1 MTLAERP
8 LDHINSLTSP
18 KTGGASVAWLGQA
31 GFVVQMAGKRIV
43 IDPYLSDSL
52 AEKYRGKPFPHTR
65 MMAAPVAPE
74 ELIDVDWVLCTHGHT
89 DHMDLGTL
97 PGLLQANPKAQVLV
111 PRSEKLKAVERG
123 VPEDRMHV
131 IEAGERLTI
140 DGLTFTATSAAHED
154 IRRDEN
160 GDHLF
165 LGYVVEADGLRIW
178 HSGDTIPFDGLP
190 DRLAPMKIDLALLP
204 VNGRDAE
211 RASNGV
217 PGNLTIE
224 EALELVE
231 TIGARSLICHHF
243 GMFDFNTADPAEAQA
258 AIDAF
263 EPTADVQLA
272 RAGVAMDIAP
282 VARAKKR
289 VLAVCRGNICRS
301 PTVDGLL
308 RKHLD
313 PSEYDVDSA
322 AVMDWNIGKSPDPRS
337 TKIAA
342 ERGIDIS
349 QLVARQVA
357 DEDFADFDLILG
369 MDQMNMEALNSRKPK
384 GSRASV
390 AHLGALLH
398 ASELRDIP
406 DPYYDGEDAFIEVF
420 EMMETAVQRLKT
432 LL

>member
-1 MTLAERP
+1 MTLTERP
-8 LDHINSLTSP
+8 LDHINSLSTP

-31 GFVVQMAGKRIV
+31 GFVVQLDGQRIV

-52 AEKYRGKPFPHTR
+52 AEKYLGKPFPHTR
-65 MMAAPVAPE
+65 MMAAPVAPD
-74 ELIDVDWVLCTHGHT
+74 ELVDVNWVLCTHGHT
-89 DHMDLGTL
+89 DHMDRGTL
-97 PGLLQANPKAQVLV
+97 PVLLSANPKAQVLV

-131 IEAGERLTI
+131 IEAGQSLSI
-140 DGLTFTATSAAHED
+140 DGLTFTATASAHED

-165 LGYVVEADGLRIW
+165 LGYVIEADNLRIW
-178 HSGDTIPFDGLP
+178 HSGDTIPFEGLA

-204 VNGRDAE
+204 INGRDAE

-217 PGNLTIE
+217 PGNLTVE
-224 EALELVE
+224 EALELTE
-231 TIGARSLICHHF
+231 SIGARSLICHHF
-243 GMFDFNTADPAEAQA
+243 GMFDFNTANPEVAQA

-263 EPTADVQLA
+263 KPSADVQLA
-272 RAGVAMDIAP
+272 RTGVAIEIST
-282 VARAKKR
+282 VCSSKKR

-313 PSEYDVDSA
+313 PALFDVDSA

-337 TKIAA
+337 AKVAA

-349 QLVARQVA
+349 GLIARQVT
-357 DEDFADFDLILG
+357 DKDFADFDLILG
-369 MDQMNMEALNSRKPK
+369 MDRMNMEALNRLKPK
-384 GSRASV
+384 GSRAGV

-398 ASELRDIP
+398 ASKLNDIP
-406 DPYYDGEDAFIEVF
+406 DPYYDGEETFIEVF
-420 EMMETAVQRLKT
+420 EMMETAVLRLKA